1 MIVVT
6 VGEMANCKVVWRSDK
21 DSNITIIK
29 AREVIKIL
37 KTYNPDGKYRIFKL
51 SIDLAEKNWKEE
63 EIEVEE

>member
-37 KTYNPDGKYRIFKL
+37 KRNNPDVQYKIFKL
-51 SIDLAEKNWKEE
+51 TRDWKSAWKEE
-63 EIEVEE
+63 EIEVE